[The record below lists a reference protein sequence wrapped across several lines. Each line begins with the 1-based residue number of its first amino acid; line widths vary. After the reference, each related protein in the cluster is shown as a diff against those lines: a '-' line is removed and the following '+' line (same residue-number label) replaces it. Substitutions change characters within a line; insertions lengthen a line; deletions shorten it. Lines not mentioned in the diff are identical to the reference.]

1 MKRSSS
7 VAAALAAALL
17 LGAAAN
23 AGSQTSA
30 PTLTFLDATSQ
41 GTQHFLDNA
50 PKSPT
55 ANPRSKRFRLSIG
68 DELYT
73 LSPILDGK
81 TGKRIGTS
89 YSQFTVVSGNSFE
102 KAWFKGHGVFQL
114 HDGQL
119 VVDGIFK
126 AASTTNTVAVVG
138 GTGAYK
144 GARGSMTFTETTNGS
159 QDIIH
164 LLP

>member
-1 MKRSSS
+1 VKRSSS
-7 VAAALAAALL
+7 IAAALAAALL

-23 AGSQTSA
+23 AGSQKSA
-30 PTLTFLDATSQ
+30 PTLSFLDATSQ

-50 PKSPT
+50 PKSPSG
-55 ANPRSKRFRLSIG
+55 NPRSKRFRLSTG

-73 LSPILDGK
+73 VSPILDGK
-81 TGKRIGTS
+81 TGNRIGTS
-89 YSQFTVVSGNSFE
+89 YSQFTVLSGNSFGN
-102 KAWFKGHGVFQL
+102 AWFKGHGVFQL
-114 HDGQL
+114 HDGQI
-119 VVDGIFK
+119 VVDGITK

-138 GTGAYK
+138 GTRAYK

>member
-1 MKRSSS
+1 MKRSS
-7 VAAALAAALL
+7 AIGAALAAALL
-17 LGAAAN
+17 IGAAAN

-30 PTLTFLDATSQ
+30 PTLSFLDATSR

-50 PKSPT
+50 PSRRAGT
-55 ANPRSKRFRLSIG
+55 PRSKRFRLSIG

-73 LSPILDGK
+73 LSPILDAK
-81 TGKRIGTS
+81 TSNRIGTS
-89 YSQFTVVSGNSFE
+89 YSQFTVVSGNSFGN
-102 KAWFKGHGVFQL
+102 AWFKGHGVFQL
-114 HDGQL
+114 YDGQI
-119 VVDGIFK
+119 VVDGITK
-126 AASTTNTVAVVG
+126 AATTTNTVAVVG

-159 QDIIH
+159 QDIMH